1 MTDSTP
7 MFDRHH
13 EGLIHNMSFTI
24 MRDTRNNQWVTEAWC
39 LVDGGLRHQV
49 MRWHTRPRVT
59 EIRTECSGT
68 GFFSKRPY
76 TLGQACDGSISAPV
90 IALYADFCKAR
101 GLDAVALLQ
110 RAYPDEDAWDIETFT
125 RTRADADWQG
135 TNFPAVWNAKAVQG
149 LLASLTEINY
159 HQLIGIVED
168 CANNNRAHA
177 HARTA

>member
-13 EGLIHNMSFTI
+13 ERLIHNMSFTI

-110 RAYPDEDAWDIETFT
+110 RAYPDEDAWELKPSHEHALMPIGRAPTFPPC
-125 RTRADADWQG
+125 G
-135 TNFPAVWNAKAVQG
+135 TPRPCKAC
-149 LLASLTEINY
+149 S
-159 HQLIGIVED
+159 H
-168 CANNNRAHA
+168 R
-177 HARTA
+177 